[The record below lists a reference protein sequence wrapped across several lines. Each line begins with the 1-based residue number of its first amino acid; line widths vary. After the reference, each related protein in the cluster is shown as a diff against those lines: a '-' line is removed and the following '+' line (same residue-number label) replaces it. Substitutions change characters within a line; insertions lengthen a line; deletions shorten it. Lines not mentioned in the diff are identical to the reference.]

1 MIKTQHTYEVVKNT
15 NKTYLKDAFL
25 PVGHFK
31 SPFKTQPYKYEMNRK
46 QLIIKRQDETAGQ
59 CVLVP
64 GLLLTRCG
72 QSRPLKHIKK

>member
-1 MIKTQHTYEVVKNT
+1 MIKTQHTYVVVKNT

-25 PVGHFK
+25 PVGCFK

-46 QLIIKRQDETAGQ
+46 QLIIKRQEETAGQ
-59 CVLVP
+59 YVLVP

-72 QSRPLKHIKK
+72 RSRPLKHIKK

>member
-25 PVGHFK
+25 PVGHFT
-31 SPFKTQPYKYEMNRK
+31 SFKTQPYKYEMNGK

-59 CVLVP
+59 YVLVP